1 VRLFF
6 AALPSQED
14 RRRLESRVGALRL
27 PLDARRVPA
36 ANYHMTLAFAGEVSQ
51 AQAAAL
57 RTVCAAA
64 RLPAFE
70 VCFGAYEYW
79 QRSEVVVAAASSGP
93 PSLLTL
99 HRWLRA
105 EFDRLGLP
113 GDPVPFRAHVTI
125 ARRVTQAPVLPA
137 MSQLCWSVQA
147 VHLVHSARSTA
158 ASVYTVVDT
167 WPLLDKERRAE

>member
-1 VRLFF
+1 M
-6 AALPSQED
+6 
-14 RRRLESRVGALRL
+14 

-36 ANYHMTLAFAGEVSQ
+36 ANYHMTLAFAGEVSH

-57 RTVCAAA
+57 RTVGAAA

-70 VCFGAYEYW
+70 VCFEACEYW
-79 QRSEVVVAAASSGP
+79 QRPAVVVAAASSCP

-99 HRWLRA
+99 HRRLLA

-113 GDPVPFRAHVTI
+113 GDPVPFRAHVTV
-125 ARRVTQAPVLPA
+125 ARKVTQAPVLPA
-137 MSQLCWSVQA
+137 MSQLCWSVRA
-147 VHLVHSARSTA
+147 VHLVHSARSTQ

-167 WPLLDKERRAE
+167 WPLLDNEPRAE